1 MTLRFNLLWK
11 GKAKDYPSAK
21 TIQEMNN
28 KKMYKGLSKET
39 KKKVEYNMLKNNII
53 TFRTKGGI

>member
-11 GKAKDYPSAK
+11 SKAKDYPGAK
-21 TIQEMNN
+21 TIQEMNKN
-28 KKMYKGLSKET
+28 KMYKGLSKET

-53 TFRTKGGI
+53 TFNKGGL